1 MKLIIVED
9 KNAIGKVVGQIFVN
23 YVQQNPKVVFG
34 LAAGSSP
41 ETTYQYIIED
51 YKNKTDWSKVTTFN
65 LDEYIGLEPNHPQS
79 YRYFMMKNYLIT

>member
-51 YKNKTDWSKVTTFN
+51 YKK
-65 LDEYIGLEPNHPQS
+65 
-79 YRYFMMKNYLIT
+79 